1 MTQINPKDLT
11 LRDKIARTIKDEIGA
26 DIGAEVYGFEDAADA
41 IIAALPDMV
50 ARLVWHKSNMPSW
63 DGDYHSFPTGY
74 TIRCADENGYKW
86 TALGVGSHGYCRTPT
101 SAMLYAQAHHAAA
114 VVAAFAGS
122 K

>member
-1 MTQINPKDLT
+1 MTD
-11 LRDKIARTIKDEIGA
+11 LRDKIAAVIWENEGA
-26 DIGAEVYGFEDAADA
+26 RPAWVADA

-50 ARLVWHKSNMPSW
+50 APLVWHKSSMPSW

-86 TALGVGSHGYCRTPT
+86 TALGVGSHGYCQTPT

-114 VVAAFAGS
+114 VVAAFTGS